1 MSKTSN
7 YIPYIDGICA
17 QEVINKDLPPI
28 KERTDYMV
36 YRAYKHEGIQQPNPK
51 DQDEISY
58 SNRRYDYRH
67 SYMSK
72 WALFKPASKYENL
85 FNELNKKNS
94 KVNIV
99 DADPAI
105 KMFNLPDWVD
115 EKIWRMADIDRD
127 GMLDRLAPNALTRP

>member
-1 MSKTSN
+1 
-7 YIPYIDGICA
+7 
-17 QEVINKDLPPI
+17 VINKDLPPI